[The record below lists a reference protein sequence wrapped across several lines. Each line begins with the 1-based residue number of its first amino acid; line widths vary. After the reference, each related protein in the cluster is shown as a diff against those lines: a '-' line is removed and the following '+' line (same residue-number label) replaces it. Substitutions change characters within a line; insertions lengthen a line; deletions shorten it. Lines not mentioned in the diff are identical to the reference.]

1 MYNET
6 MINASDHYT
15 EILAVIII
23 IFIIIFTCYCHY
35 SIKRNFIKPKNK
47 INPYIIN
54 PIQLNISNNNE
65 TKQNQAN

>member
-23 IFIIIFTCYCHY
+23 IFIIIFTCYCHHHIRKNI
-35 SIKRNFIKPKNK
+35 IKTQSKVKPQ
-47 INPYIIN
+47 IIN
-54 PIQLNISNNNE
+54 PMQITISKEELIQFY
-65 TKQNQAN
+65 

>member
-1 MYNET
+1 

-35 SIKRNFIKPKNK
+35 HIKKNIMK
-47 INPYIIN
+47 KKFKVNPHTINPMQIT
-54 PIQLNISNNNE
+54 ISNE
-65 TKQNQAN
+65 ELIQFY